1 MANILASVLHQV
13 LQLHA
18 GGNQDDI
25 VIFGGNSSWQPAGV
39 LPLGKPGGWSARHRV
54 MRGCGTDQACGGV
67 RVADTLASVLHQV
80 LQMHAGETKMTSS
93 FSAAAAAGSV
103 LACFSSVIRVAGA
116 RGVARYEGAAPMGLV
131 EGCEWNFS
139 WRQVLHPILQ
149 VHVRATKMTSSFSA
163 AAAAGSLPTCS
174 SCVIRVAGARG
185 IARCEG
191 APPIGQMLGCEWQV
205 C

>member
-1 MANILASVLHQV
+1 MLERAALRDAR
-13 LQLHA
+13 
-18 GGNQDDI
+18 
-25 VIFGGNSSWQPAGV
+25 
-39 LPLGKPGGWSARHRV
+39 ARHRSGRCLGASGKSADV
-54 MRGCGTDQACGGV
+54 KFCRCTRGKP
-67 RVADTLASVLHQV
+67 RS
-80 LQMHAGETKMTSS
+80 KMTSS

-103 LACFSSVIRVAGA
+103 LACFSSVIRIAGA
-116 RGVARYEGAAPMGLV
+116 RGVARYGGAAPMGLV

-191 APPIGQMLGCEWQV
+191 APPIGQMLGCEWQI